1 MNPSTPGLLCD
12 LGRVTEAWSSI
23 SWVGTP
29 SFPQSHGGREMV
41 GSPTAAWCTV
51 GFPERSLLL
60 SFVCCKFA
68 IIGHCTGDF

>member
-41 GSPTAAWCTV
+41 GSPTAAWVHSRLSRKISAVKLC
-51 GFPERSLLL
+51 LL
-60 SFVCCKFA
+60 
-68 IIGHCTGDF
+68 